1 MAAFHYSFQKV
12 VDLKTSEKTQ
22 AEWILSSDLSVLHSE
37 ELSLKELEEAK
48 KHWEDKLHEASHG
61 GASLSELQMIQQ
73 YTEYLHTRIE
83 AKLKDVRKAQIA
95 VDKSRSKLADRMK
108 DEKVWLKAKENAYER
123 FRHDVQLKEQNEL
136 DELATARFM
145 VTVP

>member
-1 MAAFHYSFQKV
+1 MAAFRYSFQKV

-22 AEWILSSDLSVLHSE
+22 AEWLLSSDLSVLHTE
-37 ELSLKELEEAK
+37 ELSLKELEAAK
-48 KHWEDKLHEASHG
+48 HYWENKLQEASHSG
-61 GASLSELQMIQQ
+61 VSLSELQLFQQ
-73 YTEYLHTRIE
+73 YTEYLHTCILD
-83 AKLKDVRKAQIA
+83 KLKDVKKAQIA

-108 DEKVWLKAKENAYER
+108 DEKVWLKAKEHAYER
-123 FRHDVQLKEQNEL
+123 FRHDVQIKEQNEL

>member
-12 VDLKTSEKTQ
+12 VDLKKSEKTQ
-22 AEWILSSDLSVLHSE
+22 AEWLLSSDLSVLHTE
-37 ELSLKELEEAK
+37 ELSLKELEDAK
-48 KHWEDKLHEASHG
+48 RHWEEKLQEASHSG
-61 GASLSELQMIQQ
+61 VSLSELQLIQQ
-73 YTEYLHTRIE
+73 YTQYLQTRILD
-83 AKLKDVRKAQIA
+83 KLKDVKKAQIA
-95 VDKSRSKLADRMK
+95 VDRSRSKLADRMK
-108 DEKVWLKAKENAYER
+108 DEKVWLKAKEHAFER